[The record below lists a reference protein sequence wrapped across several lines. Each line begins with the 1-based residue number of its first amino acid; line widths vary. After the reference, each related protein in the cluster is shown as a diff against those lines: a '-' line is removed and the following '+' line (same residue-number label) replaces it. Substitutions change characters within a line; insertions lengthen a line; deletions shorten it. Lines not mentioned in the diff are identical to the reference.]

1 MWIEDRGS
9 GKKLRKRPVRRVM
22 FRLAGHLGC
31 TVAELEQRL
40 SSSELT
46 EWVALAWLD
55 PWGEYRADV
64 RGAVAAW
71 ASVAAWSSQSKV
83 QDFLPADPCAI
94 PEPKSVESKPAE
106 QKKVASLDELAAAK
120 MYLTSLGLVPVK
132 GTDNG

>member
-1 MWIEDRGS
+1 
-9 GKKLRKRPVRRVM
+9 M

-64 RGAVAAW
+64 
-71 ASVAAWSSQSKV
+71 
-83 QDFLPADPCAI
+83 
-94 PEPKSVESKPAE
+94 
-106 QKKVASLDELAAAK
+106 
-120 MYLTSLGLVPVK
+120 LGLWLHGLLWLHGHHSQKFRTFYHQIHVQSQNQKV
-132 GTDNG
+132 